1 MQVLSFVLWTIDSGI
16 TFAALAARSLTH
28 PSIEAQVN
36 PALSEDVVYFC
47 LICGHFH
54 VVQAIVEIGIH
65 PLHKVQ

>member
-1 MQVLSFVLWTIDSGI
+1 MQVLSFVLWTIDLGI
-16 TFAALAARSLTH
+16 TLAAPAERSLTH

-36 PALSEDVVYFC
+36 PALSEDMVYLC

-54 VVQAIVEIGIH
+54 AIVEIDIH

>member
-1 MQVLSFVLWTIDSGI
+1 MQVLSFVLWTIDLGI
-16 TFAALAARSLTH
+16 TLAAPAERSLTH

-36 PALSEDVVYFC
+36 PALSEDMVYLC

-54 VVQAIVEIGIH
+54 AIVEIGIH